1 MYDVS
6 IIDIK
11 MGNLKSIKE
20 ACNYVGLKSTITNK
34 PKVINASKCIILP
47 GVGSFPQA
55 MKNLKKLKLVDT
67 IYDFYKS
74 KKLIVG
80 ICLGMQ
86 LLFEESLEI
95 KKTKGLGLIKG
106 KVTTSSF
113 NNKKAINI
121 GWEKVFVRKKNAF
134 LSKESMNAKF
144 YFIHKY
150 VCKPKNKYNILA
162 HSQFNNSLFCAAIK
176 FKNIEAYQFHPE
188 KSGLNGLKIYN
199 NIKKKINSEKF
210 I

>member
-1 MYDVS
+1 MYYFARCRLFS
-6 IIDIK
+6 S
-11 MGNLKSIKE
+11 GNE
-20 ACNYVGLKSTITNK
+20 E
-34 PKVINASKCIILP
+34 
-47 GVGSFPQA
+47 F
-55 MKNLKKLKLVDT
+55 KKLKLVDT

-121 GWEKVFVRKKNAF
+121 GWEKVFVRKKKCF
-134 LSKESMNAKF
+134 SFKR
-144 YFIHKY
+144 KY
-150 VCKPKNKYNILA
+150 EC
-162 HSQFNNSLFCAAIK
+162 
-176 FKNIEAYQFHPE
+176 
-188 KSGLNGLKIYN
+188 
-199 NIKKKINSEKF
+199 
-210 I
+210 